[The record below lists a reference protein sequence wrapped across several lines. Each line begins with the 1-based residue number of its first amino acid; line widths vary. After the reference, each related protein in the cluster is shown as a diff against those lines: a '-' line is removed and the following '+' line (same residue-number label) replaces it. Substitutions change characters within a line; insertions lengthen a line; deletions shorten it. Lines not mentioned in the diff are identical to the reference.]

1 MRLHLPSPRLLPLTI
16 LAMAV
21 LLGAKSVALVRA
33 AAPSQAVASA
43 KAASAPAT
51 PGTSAQPAP
60 AQPATP
66 TPKAKAET
74 GAAPAAS
81 RPPSAAAPASPV
93 EQGLP
98 SSPPIS
104 DSERALLLDL
114 RSRNRELDLQAQSLA
129 TRETA
134 VAAAEK
140 RLATRIEELNS
151 LQKRLESLN
160 SDRTAHDEA
169 NWKGLVKLYENMKPR
184 DAATIFNDLDLPVL
198 LPVLDR
204 MNDRKAAAILA
215 TMQPERA
222 RMVTAEL
229 AEMRTHA
236 ITPAPN

>member
-1 MRLHLPSPRLLPLTI
+1 MRLHLPSPRLLPMTI

-33 AAPSQAVASA
+33 AAPSQAVAAA
-43 KAASAPAT
+43 KAASPPAT
-51 PGTSAQPAP
+51 PGPPVHLAAAQPAP
-60 AQPATP
+60 TQPATAA
-66 TPKAKAET
+66 PKAKAET
-74 GAAPAAS
+74 GAAAA
-81 RPPSAAAPASPV
+81 RPGPAAPA
-93 EQGLP
+93 EQVLP
-98 SSPPIS
+98 AAPPIS

-114 RSRNRELDLQAQSLA
+114 RSRNRELDSQAQSLA
-129 TRETA
+129 AREAA

-140 RLATRIEELNS
+140 RLATRIDELNS
-151 LQKRLESLN
+151 LQKRLESL
-160 SDRTAHDEA
+160 DAARKAHDDA
-169 NWKGLVKLYENMKPR
+169 NWKGLVKLYESMKPR